1 MEKNEYGNNF
11 NLVLNP
17 NFITGLTEA
26 EGCFSVGVYPSK
38 RAKFKRKVTLEFTLK
53 MLDNETELLTMV
65 ERFFNCGN
73 LWHYP
78 KDNTIRFRIVDKS
91 SIKNKLIPHFLK
103 YPLRGTKY
111 LDFISFKKAFN
122 IIESKEHLTNEGL
135 NMLYNI
141 SKTMNK
147 NRELPKEY
155 YSPEHTKENSKY
167 YIPLTGHYINGFIAG
182 DGCLSTNL
190 KGKRFG
196 IMHLDITQH
205 RNNRLLMNSIA
216 KYFESPS
223 KVRIGRINDV
233 RLVLVGGVIW
243 ENILFKHFEKYPIYG
258 TKKLRLDKFI
268 LIRELKKDNKHL
280 IQIGRIR
287 KWRPDYKLRI
297 IKIWNN

>member
-1 MEKNEYGNNF
+1 MYNKSLKNIK
-11 NLVLNP
+11 LNP

-26 EGCFSVGVYPSK
+26 EGCFSVTVYSSK
-38 RAKFKRKVTLEFTLK
+38 TPKFKRTVKLEFTIK

-65 ERFFNCGN
+65 ETFFNCGN

-78 KDNTIRFRIVDKS
+78 KDHTIRFRIADKS

-111 LDFISFKKAFN
+111 LDFLSFIEAFN
-122 IIESKEHLTNEGL
+122 IIERKEHLTNEGL
-135 NMLYNI
+135 NMLYDI

-147 NRELPKEY
+147 NREFPKEY
-155 YSPEHTKENSKY
+155 YSPEHTKEKY
-167 YIPLTGHYINGFIAG
+167 IGYIPLDGHYINGFIAG
-182 DGCLSTNL
+182 DGSLMLHQGT
-190 KGKRFG
+190 KFG
-196 IMHLDITQH
+196 LMSLDITQH
-205 RNNRLLMNSIA
+205 RNNRLLMDSLA

-223 KVRIGRINDV
+223 KVRRGRVNDV
-233 RLVLVGGVIW
+233 RLVLIGSVIW

-258 TKKLRLDKFI
+258 TKNLRLDKLI
-268 LIRELKKDNKHL
+268 LIGGLKKDNKHL
-280 IQIGRIR
+280 IQVGSIR